1 MDKKSNSH
9 SFRRGKKRT
18 KKPQSNKLVDRLTFN
33 PKKHK
38 QKEKR
43 NLRQQL
49 QQKVIPTEKKKT
61 TSTSLKFGSFNING
75 LDLETSWAVGELLET
90 RSFDVRKILKY
101 NNK

>member
-1 MDKKSNSH
+1 MVNKSIRH
-9 SFRRGKKRT
+9 QLQGKKRT
-18 KKPQSNKLVDRLTFN
+18 KKPQTNKLVDRLTFN
-33 PKKHK
+33 PKKQK

-61 TSTSLKFGSFNING
+61 TSTSLKFGSFISNG

-90 RSFDVRKILKY
+90 RSFDVRKNLKY

>member
-49 QQKVIPTEKKKT
+49 QKKSIPTEIPKT
-61 TSTSLKFGSFNING
+61 PSTSLKFGSFNING
-75 LDLETSWAVGELLET
+75 LDELMLYLNSPLYDIGDALVCT
-90 RSFDVRKILKY
+90 G
-101 NNK
+101 